1 MASFRRALHGDIG
14 VKFFNNTNIGRF
26 LSVSIA
32 GLIAS
37 LAIPPLDLTLAI
49 FALSLP
55 FYWLAMSASLRQSF
69 LLGWGAGF
77 GWFGFSFYW
86 VNQSLITAGG
96 SYIFLVPFT
105 ATSFPLGLGLFW
117 GVAFCLAWLVT
128 RNPYA
133 RVLMLVATLTLIEYA
148 RGILGGFPWNA
159 AGIIFASH
167 DISLASLAFFG
178 LWGATLI
185 AFLLAAAPALFMLG
199 KKKRMAIGA
208 ITLAIIGLVI
218 LGGVYQL
225 QKPSTSTAAEGMT
238 VRLVQPNI
246 AQREKWIR
254 SRRDEHLDR
263 LFNLS
268 RASQA
273 ENLDLIIWPESAFA
287 GALEEER
294 DLVTEIIK
302 TASDGTTPLITGTLR
317 FENKT
322 TLYNSMILA
331 RSDGSIV
338 SIYDKNRL
346 VPFGEFIPLRK
357 YIPFIANSIALY
369 DFFAGDKPEAM
380 LVPLASR
387 QNARIL
393 PIICYEV
400 IFPSTL
406 RHDFNALEADLI
418 VNITNDGWFG
428 NTIGPHQHLAQAQM
442 RAAELGTPLV
452 RVANTGIS
460 AAINNRGQ
468 ITHSL
473 AYNREG
479 FEDAVIGGQVPTFYR
494 RYGESVFFVLIFLV
508 IGASL
513 AIEVLTVKKAKR

>member
-1 MASFRRALHGDIG
+1 M
-14 VKFFNNTNIGRF
+14 
-26 LSVSIA
+26 A

-96 SYIFLVPFT
+96 NYIFLVPFT

-117 GVAFCLAWLVT
+117 GVAFCLAWRVART
-128 RNPYA
+128 PYA
-133 RVLMLVATLTLIEYA
+133 RVLMLVAALTLIEYG

-159 AGIIFASH
+159 SGIIFASH

-185 AFLLAAAPALFMLG
+185 AFLVAAAPALFMLD
-199 KKKRMAIGA
+199 KKRRITIGA
-208 ITLAIIGLVI
+208 MTLAIIGLVI
-218 LGGVYQL
+218 FGGVYQL
-225 QKPSTSTAAEGMT
+225 QKPNTSTAAEGMT
-238 VRLVQPNI
+238 IRLVQPNI
-246 AQREKWIR
+246 KQREKWIR
-254 SRRDEHLDR
+254 SRRDAHLDR
-263 LFNLS
+263 LFYLS
-268 RASQA
+268 RASLPSPP

-294 DLVTEIIK
+294 NLVTEIIK
-302 TASDGTTPLITGTLR
+302 TASGGTTPLITGTLR

-322 TLYNSMILA
+322 KLYNSMILA
-331 RSDGSIV
+331 RPDGSIV

-369 DFFAGDKPEAM
+369 DFSAGEKTEAM
-380 LVPLASR
+380 LAPRASK
-387 QNARIL
+387 QDARIL

-473 AYNREG
+473 AYNHES
-479 FEDAVIGGQVPTFYR
+479 FEDVMIGGQVPTFYR
-494 RYGESVFFVLIFLV
+494 RYGDGVFFVLIFLV